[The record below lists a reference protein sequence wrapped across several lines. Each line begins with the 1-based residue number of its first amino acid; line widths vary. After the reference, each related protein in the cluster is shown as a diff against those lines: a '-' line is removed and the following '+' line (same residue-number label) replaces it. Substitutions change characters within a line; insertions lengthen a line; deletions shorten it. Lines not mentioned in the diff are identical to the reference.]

1 MVDPEL
7 APLAG
12 WESFYVIVGSSGAA
26 LIGLQFVV
34 MALIADIRVRSSHAT
49 IGAFGTPTIIHFG
62 TALLVSTIMSAPW
75 QHLAAVAWALR
86 VVGVAGVLYA
96 VLTAVRATGQEGYT
110 MVWEDWLF
118 HIVLPIAAYAALFVA
133 TLTLRSREGDSLFVI
148 AGMALLLLFIAIHN
162 AWDTVTYLVVDMGA
176 REQPPK
182 E

>member
-86 VVGVAGVLYA
+86 VVGLAGVLYA
-96 VLTAVRATGQEGYT
+96 AVTAVRATGQEGYK

-118 HIVLPIAAYAALFVA
+118 HIVLPFAAYAALFVA
-133 TLTLRSREGDSLFVI
+133 TITLGSHEGDSLFVI
-148 AGMALLLLFIAIHN
+148 AGTALLLLFIAIHN
-162 AWDTVTYLVVDMGA
+162 AWDTVTYLVIDMG
-176 REQPPK
+176 RQQVTK

>member
-1 MVDPEL
+1 MLDPEL
-7 APLAG
+7 APIAG

-62 TALLVSTIMSAPW
+62 TALLISTIMSAPW

-86 VVGVAGVLYA
+86 VVGLAGVLYA
-96 VLTAVRATGQEGYT
+96 VLTAVRATGQEGYK

-118 HIVLPIAAYAALFVA
+118 HIILPFAAYAAMFVA
-133 TLTLRSREGDSLFVI
+133 SITLRSREGDSLFVI
-148 AGMALLLLFIAIHN
+148 AGTALLLLFVGIHN
-162 AWDTVTYLVVDMGA
+162 AWDTVTFLVVDMGA
-176 REQPPK
+176 REQQPK
-182 E
+182 Q